1 MPSAGPWPVTVV
13 TDSSEEEPLSAMLQ
27 DPISDAA
34 PAAMTEIS
42 LSSHAPIVSS
52 QPSHGR
58 GRGRR
63 SRRIRQTA
71 ASTPPRYTSP
81 PDDMYLPNTPPAVDS
96 AAPAFAEHA
105 SVPQRSPSS
114 PDAMPLSHP
123 GRRTRRTP
131 VSGRYASPPDD
142 MYLPNT
148 PPAEESF
155 SAAPAPAPVSA
166 SVSMRQRDPSPVDD
180 MFLSDSSEEL
190 PTSIIPPASTP
201 MARTLST
208 PLPVDSTRRRLNRQ
222 AVASTSNIDSSPN
235 MSAQHTYPFN
245 PPRPPQRVPLP
256 SPFAHLTPSEFDK
269 FIMDTLP
276 KRLPK

>member
-1 MPSAGPWPVTVV
+1 MTHVNKAKKHCRTLSPVAILPAPTHCQRRRPQVPSAGPWPVTVV

-58 GRGRR
+58 GRSRH

-105 SVPQRSPSS
+105 SVPQCSPSS

-123 GRRTRRTP
+123 EVFHVP
-131 VSGRYASPPDD
+131 HQFQ
-142 MYLPNT
+142 L
-148 PPAEESF
+148 
-155 SAAPAPAPVSA
+155 
-166 SVSMRQRDPSPVDD
+166 
-180 MFLSDSSEEL
+180 DSSGFKWNPLESTGIFEQIWQRKCQYSSGIQWNGISYRV
-190 PTSIIPPASTP
+190 PAGFHWIP
-201 MARTLST
+201 L
-208 PLPVDSTRRRLNRQ
+208 DST
-222 AVASTSNIDSSPN
+222 
-235 MSAQHTYPFN
+235 
-245 PPRPPQRVPLP
+245 
-256 SPFAHLTPSEFDK
+256 
-269 FIMDTLP
+269 
-276 KRLPK
+276 